1 MNLKRSL
8 LPILLVPICLAA
20 CVGFGMFI
28 SLVYTTAQLTLA
40 RSEGVYPSAE
50 EGMRGLVARGY
61 RNVEQAEIRYAGPN
75 SFDGSQPHVWF
86 VVAGVS
92 AEARSDGSP
101 AGNGIRTTE
110 YPGSFFLQTRDGWVH
125 VQEGAFPEFVGFWM
139 RVFGLAGEGSAI
151 PTHPHTAQV
160 N

>member
-1 MNLKRSL
+1 MNPKRSL

-86 VVAGVS
+86 VVAEVS